1 MAEPARSRST
11 GRSQRPAG
19 RRAPASGKA
28 AAKRKAPAKGR
39 ASAKRTAPAKGRAKG
54 GAKGRASAKRTAPAK
69 RPVAQRRPTLRL
81 ALGGLVAIV
90 VLLGAMAVGPYAD
103 YTAARGRVDTLTDEQ
118 LGLLEAVDSLESE
131 RTRLE
136 DPVSLEEEARS
147 QLGMTR
153 PGEIPYIV
161 VNPPTEPPVEP
172 DAPAVAP
179 EPPLIERVL
188 ETVSAWFR

>member
-1 MAEPARSRST
+1 MAESARSRST

-39 ASAKRTAPAKGRAKG
+39 ASAKRTAPAKGRTQ
-54 GAKGRASAKRTAPAK
+54 GRASAKRTAPAK

-118 LGLLEAVDSLESE
+118 LGLLEAVDTLESE

>member
-1 MAEPARSRST
+1 
-11 GRSQRPAG
+11 
-19 RRAPASGKA
+19 
-28 AAKRKAPAKGR
+28 
-39 ASAKRTAPAKGRAKG
+39 
-54 GAKGRASAKRTAPAK
+54 
-69 RPVAQRRPTLRL
+69 VAQRRPTLRL
-81 ALGGLVAIV
+81 ALGGLLAIV

-118 LGLLEAVDSLESE
+118 LGLLEAVDTLESE